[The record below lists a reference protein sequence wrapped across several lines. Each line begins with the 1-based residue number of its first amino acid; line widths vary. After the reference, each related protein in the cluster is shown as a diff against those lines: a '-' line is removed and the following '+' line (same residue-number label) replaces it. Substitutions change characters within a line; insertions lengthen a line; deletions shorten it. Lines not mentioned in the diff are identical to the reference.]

1 MAWNF
6 RKSIN
11 LGHGFRANLSKH
23 GVGYS
28 AGIRGARVGINARKQ
43 PYKYI
48 SLPGG
53 FYNRS
58 ALSSH
63 EGLFSS
69 ILIVVALILGILS
82 GSGRRGRKHRDWS

>member
-11 LGHGFRANLSKH
+11 LGYGLRANLSKH
-23 GVGYS
+23 GIGYS
-28 AGIRGARVGINARKQ
+28 AGVRGARVGISARKQ

-48 SLPGG
+48 ALPGG

-58 ALSSH
+58 ALNTH
-63 EGLFSS
+63 EGFFSA
-69 ILIVVALILGILS
+69 ILIAVAVILGILS
-82 GSGRRGRKHRDWS
+82 GGGRRGRKHRDWS